1 LPNPRQCPRMKGR
14 DREVSSKVEKVAE
27 FMNVLGQIMGIREAA
42 AKWGLQ
48 QEEVER
54 LCREGVVRA
63 VCLDGEDGPWVLVKD
78 QPNPVTGEGLPRQQ
92 RVSADKTS
100 YMSSKLLDALYE

>member
-1 LPNPRQCPRMKGR
+1 
-14 DREVSSKVEKVAE
+14 
-27 FMNVLGQIMGIREAA
+27 MNVLSQIMGVREAA

-48 QEEVER
+48 PEEVER
-54 LCREGVVRA
+54 LCCGGGIRA
-63 VCLDGEDGPWVLVKD
+63 VRLDGEDGPWVLLKE

>member
-1 LPNPRQCPRMKGR
+1 MPNPRQCPRMKGR

-27 FMNVLGQIMGIREAA
+27 FMNVLSQIMGIREAA

-63 VCLDGEDGPWVLVKD
+63 VCLDGEDGFWVLVKD

>member
-1 LPNPRQCPRMKGR
+1 MPNPRQCHRMEGR

-27 FMNVLGQIMGIREAA
+27 FMNVLSQIMGIREAA

-63 VCLDGEDGPWVLVKD
+63 ICLDGEDGPWVLVKD